1 MDFTYH
7 YSSTQEAFRK
17 EVCAW
22 LDANLPSEAARFGN
36 QSWLLDFRTRLG
48 EKGWLA
54 PTEPVENGGMG
65 ASSGEQVVL
74 AEELE
79 LRGLRPVQDRGA
91 AALTQALHNWPSAPQ
106 LSDLISAIN
115 GGRISIW
122 HANIPHETPEP
133 GAGVLP
139 FSNGM
144 HEEGVISTED
154 GDDYVLNGWAWFH
167 GPDPNPSYLWTLAH
181 LEATDSTISLLVPAG
196 LEGISIPVSRQLM
209 DAPAKRVR
217 FDQARISRS
226 FLLGSTGDGLPL
238 MRSTLLV
245 ASDSDVP
252 PRLDPIVIHLQRY
265 AETTTRQGVPLIQ
278 EPVTQQVVMEAYIE
292 GRVAQLFQTRD
303 AWMWA
308 TAQKN
313 TYQAA
318 QTRMWR
324 KRAAQRYAQIVR
336 QVVGV
341 YALLDEVDPMA
352 PARGEFA
359 THQRESLRPDDPAG
373 VSGSDAA
380 IIARHLGMVRKEETE
395 RDRAPVQP

>member
-22 LDANLPSEAARFGN
+22 LDDNLPSEATRSGDR
-36 QSWLLDFRTRLG
+36 SWLLDFRMRLG
-48 EKGWLA
+48 EKGWLV
-54 PTEPVENGGMG
+54 PTEPLETGGMG

-79 LRGLRPVQDRGA
+79 RRGLMLVQDRGA
-91 AALTQALHNWPSAPQ
+91 QALTQALHSWSSSPQ

-115 GGRISIW
+115 GGWVSIW
-122 HANIPHETPEP
+122 HANIPHETPES
-133 GAGVLP
+133 GTGVLP
-139 FSNGM
+139 VSNGV
-144 HEEGVISTED
+144 HQEGVIATED
-154 GDDYVLNGWAWFH
+154 GDDYVLNGQSWFH
-167 GPDPNPSYLWTLAH
+167 GSDPDPSYYWTLAH
-181 LEATDSTISLLVPAG
+181 LEATDSTISLLAPAG
-196 LEGISIPVSRQLM
+196 VEGISIPASRQLM
-209 DAPAKRVR
+209 DASAKNVG

-226 FLLGSTGDGLPL
+226 FLLGSVGDGLPL
-238 MRSTLLV
+238 MRSTLSV
-245 ASDSDVP
+245 ASDSDVH
-252 PRLDPIVIHLQRY
+252 PRLDPIVFHLQRY

-292 GRVAQLFQTRD
+292 GQVARLFQTRD
-303 AWMWA
+303 AWMRA

-341 YALLDEVDPMA
+341 YALLDEDDSMA
-352 PARGEFA
+352 PGRGEFA

-380 IIARHLGMVRKEETE
+380 IIARHLGMVRKEAT
-395 RDRAPVQP
+395 